1 MNIYI
6 KEVIK
11 AKGMQLQQIS
21 EKIGY
26 KSLPSFYRQINEP
39 EKISMRTL
47 LKIAEAADCEV
58 NDFFIKPVGVN
69 EINHITALVDY
80 NGTLYRAD
88 NIGELEMV
96 VEKIK
101 TAENERK

>member
-1 MNIYI
+1 MDIYI

-47 LKIAEAADCEV
+47 LKIAEAADCKV
-58 NDFFIKPVGVN
+58 NDFFIKPVSIDDN
-69 EINHITALVDY
+69 TSLTALIDY
-80 NGTLYRAD
+80 NGAMYRAD
-88 NIGELEMV
+88 SIGELEMV